1 MRAFDTHC
9 HLGLDDRGDPR
20 EEHARAIANG
30 VTDFVLV
37 GIDLATSAAARDLAR
52 TLPGARWSAGLHPN
66 DAKQFDAEWPG
77 IAELAREPDCVALG
91 ETGLDF
97 FRDHATREEQE
108 RSLHAHM
115 ELAREQSLPLIFH
128 CRDAMD
134 ALLTLSS
141 KGQLVIPARL
151 RQLLGLQPG
160 DRLALSLEADG
171 LRLVPEDR
179 EKSRSARAL
188 IGTTAY

>member
-1 MRAFDTHC
+1 MVGVAGAVFVQAPAEFTHGQQGDGRAVVLHGHPAPFTQPPYT
-9 HLGLDDRGDPR
+9 GRTS
-20 EEHARAIANG
+20 NG
-30 VTDFVLV
+30 
-37 GIDLATSAAARDLAR
+37 G
-52 TLPGARWSAGLHPN
+52 
-66 DAKQFDAEWPG
+66 
-77 IAELAREPDCVALG
+77 
-91 ETGLDF
+91 
-97 FRDHATREEQE
+97 
-108 RSLHAHM
+108 
-115 ELAREQSLPLIFH
+115 
-128 CRDAMD
+128 AMD

-188 IGTTAY
+188 IGCAGYQGPPLSLEQMDPACFTEA